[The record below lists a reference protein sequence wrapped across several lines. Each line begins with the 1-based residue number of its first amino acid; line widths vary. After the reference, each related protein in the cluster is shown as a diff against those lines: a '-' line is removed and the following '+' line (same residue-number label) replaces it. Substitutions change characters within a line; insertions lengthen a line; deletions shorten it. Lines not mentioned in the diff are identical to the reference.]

1 LQPADRKLDVAGVG
15 HSSGSRS
22 ESFGVVRNSVDG
34 RPKIFVCWAQHFFG
48 LAKQHPK
55 TRMLRQSGLDM
66 ATGGHSL
73 LFPVDQHSLF
83 GPHAELVLAGERSP
97 LIELNEK

>member
-1 LQPADRKLDVAGVG
+1 
-15 HSSGSRS
+15 
-22 ESFGVVRNSVDG
+22 
-34 RPKIFVCWAQHFFG
+34 
-48 LAKQHPK
+48 
-55 TRMLRQSGLDM
+55 MLRQSGLDM